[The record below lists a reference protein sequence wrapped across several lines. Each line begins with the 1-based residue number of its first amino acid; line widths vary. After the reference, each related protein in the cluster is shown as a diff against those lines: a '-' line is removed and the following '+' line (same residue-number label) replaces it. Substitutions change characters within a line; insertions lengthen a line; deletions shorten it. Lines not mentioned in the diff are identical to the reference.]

1 MQNLREQWQPSNPE
15 GLAKEFSRLGWLG
28 FWLQLALLAIPVL
41 LLIYVLFLSGPES
54 AYRRGIDLSNYLS
67 YSSLI
72 VMLFTTF
79 WFYRYTRLGKRIADP
94 ESRPPLSSVVRTLWV
109 GMWASCLGIF
119 FSMLLLFGAVGRL
132 LFILL
137 ANPQTGI
144 QIAPGPGGDPL
155 RSLSAIDAVSLT
167 SLLIVLSAELIV
179 LGFTL
184 WLLFRTTRPL
194 ARE

>member
-1 MQNLREQWQPSNPE
+1 
-15 GLAKEFSRLGWLG
+15 
-28 FWLQLALLAIPVL
+28 
-41 LLIYVLFLSGPES
+41 
-54 AYRRGIDLSNYLS
+54 
-67 YSSLI
+67 
-72 VMLFTTF
+72 
-79 WFYRYTRLGKRIADP
+79 
-94 ESRPPLSSVVRTLWV
+94 
-109 GMWASCLGIF
+109 
-119 FSMLLLFGAVGRL
+119 MLLLFGAVGRL

-144 QIAPGPGGDPL
+144 QIAPGPGGDPV
-155 RSLSAIDAVSLT
+155 RSLSAIDAVSLK

>member
-155 RSLSAIDAVSLT
+155 RSLSAIDAVSLK